1 MIVKVKSKN
10 VDYSFKSTIGLITVA
25 MMIKFIGT
33 MIFILNGVDSNY
45 TGKITLPEIIMKTLN
60 LIMNNIS
67 NHLIFYIIFQ
77 ISQLQN
83 IFIS

>member
-10 VDYSFKSTIGLITVA
+10 VDYSFKSTIGLITIA